1 MRLLRLRNRVAS
13 KSVDSDT
20 THNGMDPVKFQ
31 QRVGPAASR
40 SAPNFA
46 YYPIS
51 RPSKRSKSNLIVFG
65 FVLTLIALISC
76 YYLFR
81 TGKVVDWNKK
91 YGIVIDGG
99 STGTRLHVFAYRV
112 QGGKTVFDFGEEAA
126 MRVSPGLSAYA
137 EDPESAGSSLNE
149 LLEFGKERVPRG
161 LWGDTKIR
169 LMATAGMRLLDF
181 DVQHRI
187 LESCRRVL
195 RQSRFVFKDEWAS
208 VINGSD
214 EGVYAWI
221 VANYASGTLGAD
233 PLKTTGIIE
242 LGGASAQACTDFAE
256 LNCVNGLIT
265 FVSNE
270 PLPPEFSRTVKF
282 GNVIY
287 NIYSHSFLQFG
298 QNAAFDALRELLVSP
313 DHQSSAELVEKGGV
327 KLDPCTPMGYS
338 HAMAAE
344 SSSSGSFIEE
354 KDSLLSNLQPGGN
367 FSECRSA
374 ALTLLQKGK
383 DKCAYQ
389 HCSIGPTFIP
399 KLQGKFLATE
409 NFFYTSKFFGLS
421 PKAFLSDLMGAGKQ
435 FCKEDW
441 SSLRRKHRSLSLKDD
456 DLMRYCFSSAYI
468 VALLHDSLG
477 ISLDDERIGY
487 GNHVGNIPLDW
498 ALGAF
503 ILLTSSSQ
511 DMQHPSWISTV
522 IGDDS
527 PTLLWLVAIAALFMF
542 AVWSVSK
549 WRKPQLKTIYDL
561 EKGRYIVTRVR
572 RS

>member
-242 LGGASAQACTDFAE
+242 LGGASAQ
-256 LNCVNGLIT
+256 
-265 FVSNE
+265 
-270 PLPPEFSRTVKF
+270 
-282 GNVIY
+282 
-287 NIYSHSFLQFG
+287 
-298 QNAAFDALRELLVSP
+298 
-313 DHQSSAELVEKGGV
+313 
-327 KLDPCTPMGYS
+327 
-338 HAMAAE
+338 
-344 SSSSGSFIEE
+344 
-354 KDSLLSNLQPGGN
+354 
-367 FSECRSA
+367 
-374 ALTLLQKGK
+374 
-383 DKCAYQ
+383 
-389 HCSIGPTFIP
+389 
-399 KLQGKFLATE
+399 
-409 NFFYTSKFFGLS
+409 
-421 PKAFLSDLMGAGKQ
+421 
-435 FCKEDW
+435 W
-441 SSLRRKHRSLSLKDD
+441 
-456 DLMRYCFSSAYI
+456 
-468 VALLHDSLG
+468 
-477 ISLDDERIGY
+477 
-487 GNHVGNIPLDW
+487 
-498 ALGAF
+498 
-503 ILLTSSSQ
+503 
-511 DMQHPSWISTV
+511 
-522 IGDDS
+522 
-527 PTLLWLVAIAALFMF
+527 
-542 AVWSVSK
+542 
-549 WRKPQLKTIYDL
+549 
-561 EKGRYIVTRVR
+561 
-572 RS
+572 